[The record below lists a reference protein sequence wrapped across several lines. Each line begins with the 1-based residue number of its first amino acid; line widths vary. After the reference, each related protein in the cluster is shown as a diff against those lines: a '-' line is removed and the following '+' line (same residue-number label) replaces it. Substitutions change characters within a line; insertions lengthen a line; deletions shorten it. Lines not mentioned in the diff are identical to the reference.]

1 MADQGAEERQREG
14 IEGARRRRADAESV
28 NEDDIM
34 KNSLIRISILL
45 LAVAPGVSEAA
56 RAWLLPSQTI
66 VANSGGWVA
75 FDAAQADDLFS
86 VNQATLPIDQ
96 LVITTPDGAPIEPQN
111 PAKSRSRSTFDLELR
126 KTGTYRIAVA
136 GDTISARWDEDGK
149 PKRWRGTPAEMA
161 ANIPANAAKLEV
173 EQLQRRVETY
183 VTVGS
188 PTELKPSGIGLELV
202 PLRHPNDLYAGEPAR
217 FKFLLDGKPAK
228 DLEIEIIAGG
238 TRYRDSPDEMRL
250 KTDQDGVVTI
260 AWRATGLYWID
271 AAVDDQNAT
280 VANVKKR
287 RASYNGTFEV
297 LPQ

>member
-1 MADQGAEERQREG
+1 
-14 IEGARRRRADAESV
+14 
-28 NEDDIM
+28 M
-34 KNSLIRISILL
+34 KHSLLRNPALGVSILL
-45 LAVAPGVSEAA
+45 VALAPGVSHAA
-56 RAWLLPSQTI
+56 RAWILPSQTI

-86 VNQATLPIDQ
+86 VNQGMLPIDQ

-136 GDTISARWDEDGK
+136 GDTVMARWEEDGK

-173 EQLQRRVETY
+173 EQMQRRIETY
-183 VTVGS
+183 VTVG
-188 PTELKPSGIGLELV
+188 TPSDVKSGGTGLELV
-202 PLRHPNDLYAGEPAR
+202 PLRHPNDLYAGEAAR

-228 DLEIEIIAGG
+228 DLEVEIVAGG
-238 TRYRDSPDEMRL
+238 TRYRDSPDEIRL
-250 KTDQDGVVTI
+250 TTDKEGVVSVT
-260 AWRATGLYWID
+260 WPATGLYWLD
-271 AAVDDQNAT
+271 AAVDDENAT
-280 VANVKKR
+280 VPGVKKR